1 MYSKMIWNMD
11 TGSSLYRSWGCLE
24 KEGCG
29 LSHRLRIWCTAVAV
43 ALVISTLFSGCSLSA
58 LDAQSLMRPPRPTG
72 ERAQIHDELEKSAG
86 GSLTLKYPSR
96 GEYRSAIVMHSL
108 VSAGQEDAIAFYQ
121 KKGDSAGINVMFI
134 HKQDDSWKAIGD
146 FNNPASTV
154 DKICFGD
161 VNGDGHDEAV
171 IGWGSN
177 INNSTT
183 ICVYYFDRGEIHE
196 LKLEQSYTEMVV
208 MDFDDDRCDEI
219 FTASVTV
226 GDQPAIARL
235 LRVRDNQPEIVGS
248 ANLDTTVTSYASTA
262 AGIISETGELKGV
275 VLDGRKSADTL
286 VTEMLYWDEET
297 STLQSPF
304 YDSNAQTSNYTTR
317 KTRAVSQAI
326 GDSKIIE
333 IPIVTPMPGYTAD
346 NAPDETSYLTNWHR
360 FDEREGTLVRS
371 VSMVMDYTDGYSF
384 LVPDMWRGKVSTRMD
399 AATRTLTFYE
409 WVVADETTGS
419 GAMGAA
425 LLRLQVFTKDK
436 WEKQEGTDGYYQL
449 IDNNNLVFAAS
460 IPTPDNALSLTI
472 NDIKSGFELIHQ
484 E

>member
-1 MYSKMIWNMD
+1 M
-11 TGSSLYRSWGCLE
+11 
-24 KEGCG
+24 
-29 LSHRLRIWCTAVAV
+29 SHRLRIWCTAVAV

-134 HKQDDSWKAIGD
+134 HKQEDSWKAIGD
-146 FNNPASTV
+146 FNNPVSTV

-235 LRVRDNQPEIVGS
+235 LRVKDNQPEIVGS

-317 KTRAVSQAI
+317 KTRAVSQSI

-449 IDNNNLVFAAS
+449 VDNNNLVFAAS

>member
-1 MYSKMIWNMD
+1 M
-11 TGSSLYRSWGCLE
+11 
-24 KEGCG
+24 
-29 LSHRLRIWCTAVAV
+29 SHRLRIWCTAVAV

-72 ERAQIHDELEKSAG
+72 ERAQLHDELEKSAG

-134 HKQDDSWKAIGD
+134 HKQEDSWKAIGD

-235 LRVRDNQPEIVGS
+235 LRVKDNQPEIVGS

-317 KTRAVSQAI
+317 KTRAVSQSI

-449 IDNNNLVFAAS
+449 VDNNNLVFAAS

>member
-1 MYSKMIWNMD
+1 M
-11 TGSSLYRSWGCLE
+11 
-24 KEGCG
+24 
-29 LSHRLRIWCTAVAV
+29 SHRLRIWCTAVAV

-134 HKQDDSWKAIGD
+134 HKQEDSWKAIGD

-235 LRVRDNQPEIVGS
+235 LRVKDNQPEIVGS

-317 KTRAVSQAI
+317 KTRAVSQSI

-425 LLRLQVFTKDK
+425 LLHLQVFTKDK

-449 IDNNNLVFAAS
+449 VDNNNLVFAAS

>member
-1 MYSKMIWNMD
+1 M
-11 TGSSLYRSWGCLE
+11 
-24 KEGCG
+24 
-29 LSHRLRIWCTAVAV
+29 SHRLRIWCTAVAV

-72 ERAQIHDELEKSAG
+72 ERAQIHDELEKSAD

-134 HKQDDSWKAIGD
+134 HKQEDSWKAIGD

-235 LRVRDNQPEIVGS
+235 LRVKDNQPEIVGS

-317 KTRAVSQAI
+317 KTRAVSQSI

-449 IDNNNLVFAAS
+449 VDNNNLVFAAS

>member
-1 MYSKMIWNMD
+1 M
-11 TGSSLYRSWGCLE
+11 
-24 KEGCG
+24 
-29 LSHRLRIWCTAVAV
+29 SHRLRIWCTAVAV

-86 GSLTLKYPSR
+86 GSLPLKSPSR

-134 HKQDDSWKAIGD
+134 HKQEDSWKAIGD

-235 LRVRDNQPEIVGS
+235 LRVKDNQPEIVGS

-317 KTRAVSQAI
+317 KTRAVSQSI

-449 IDNNNLVFAAS
+449 VDNNNLVFAAS

>member
-1 MYSKMIWNMD
+1 
-11 TGSSLYRSWGCLE
+11 
-24 KEGCG
+24 
-29 LSHRLRIWCTAVAV
+29 
-43 ALVISTLFSGCSLSA
+43 
-58 LDAQSLMRPPRPTG
+58 
-72 ERAQIHDELEKSAG
+72 
-86 GSLTLKYPSR
+86 
-96 GEYRSAIVMHSL
+96 
-108 VSAGQEDAIAFYQ
+108 
-121 KKGDSAGINVMFI
+121 
-134 HKQDDSWKAIGD
+134 
-146 FNNPASTV
+146 
-154 DKICFGD
+154 
-161 VNGDGHDEAV
+161 
-171 IGWGSN
+171 
-177 INNSTT
+177 
-183 ICVYYFDRGEIHE
+183 
-196 LKLEQSYTEMVV
+196 

-235 LRVRDNQPEIVGS
+235 LRVKDNQPEIVGS

-304 YDSNAQTSNYTTR
+304 YDSNAQTSITPR
-317 KTRAVSQAI
+317 AKRAVSQSI

-409 WVVADETTGS
+409 WVVADETTGVR
-419 GAMGAA
+419 G
-425 LLRLQVFTKDK
+425 
-436 WEKQEGTDGYYQL
+436 DGRGIIASTGVYQ
-449 IDNNNLVFAAS
+449 
-460 IPTPDNALSLTI
+460 
-472 NDIKSGFELIHQ
+472 G
-484 E
+484 

>member
-1 MYSKMIWNMD
+1 M
-11 TGSSLYRSWGCLE
+11 
-24 KEGCG
+24 
-29 LSHRLRIWCTAVAV
+29 SHRLRIWCTAVAV

-134 HKQDDSWKAIGD
+134 HKQEDSWKAIGD

-235 LRVRDNQPEIVGS
+235 LRVKDNQPEIVGS
-248 ANLDTTVTSYASTA
+248 ANLDTKVTSYASTA

-317 KTRAVSQAI
+317 KTRAVSQSI

-449 IDNNNLVFAAS
+449 VDNNNLVFAAS

>member
-1 MYSKMIWNMD
+1 M
-11 TGSSLYRSWGCLE
+11 
-24 KEGCG
+24 
-29 LSHRLRIWCTAVAV
+29 SHKLRIWCAAVAV
-43 ALVISTLFSGCSLSA
+43 ALAISLLFSGCSLSA

-86 GSLTLKYPSR
+86 ANPTLKYPSR
-96 GEYRSAIVMHSL
+96 GEYRSAIIMHSL

-134 HKQDDSWKAIGD
+134 HKTEDGWKAVGD
-146 FNNPASTV
+146 FNNPATTV
-154 DKICFGD
+154 DKVCFGD
-161 VNGDGHDEAV
+161 INGDGHDEAV

-177 INNSTT
+177 LNNSTT
-183 ICVYYFDRGEIHE
+183 ICVYYYENGKMCE
-196 LKLEQSYTEMVV
+196 LKLEQSYKEMVF
-208 MDFDDDRCDEI
+208 MDFDDDHSDEI

-235 LRVRDNQPEIVGS
+235 LRVRDDQLEIIGS
-248 ANLDTTVTSYASTA
+248 ANLDTTVTSYASTT
-262 AGIISETGELKGV
+262 AGIISESGNLKGV

-286 VTEMLYWDEET
+286 VTEMLYWDKEA

-304 YDSNAQTSNYTTR
+304 YDSNAQTSNYTQRRTH
-317 KTRAVSQAI
+317 AVSQTI

-333 IPIVTPMPGYTAD
+333 IPIVTPMPGYTTD
-346 NAPDETSYLTNWHR
+346 NAPDETNYLTNWHR

-371 VSMVMDYTDGYSF
+371 ASMVMDYTDGYSF
-384 LVPDMWRGKVSTRMD
+384 LVPDMWRGKVSTQMD
-399 AATRTLTFYE
+399 PSTRTLTFYE

-425 LLRLQVFTKDK
+425 LLRLHVFTKDS
-436 WEKQEGTDGYYQL
+436 WERQEGTDGYYQL
-449 IDNNNLVFAAS
+449 VDNNNLVFAAA

-472 NDIKSGFELIHQ
+472 NDIKNGFELIRQ

>member
-1 MYSKMIWNMD
+1 M
-11 TGSSLYRSWGCLE
+11 
-24 KEGCG
+24 
-29 LSHRLRIWCTAVAV
+29 SHRLRIWCTAVAV

-58 LDAQSLMRPPRPTG
+58 LDAQSLMRPPRPTR

-134 HKQDDSWKAIGD
+134 HKQEDSWKAIGD

-235 LRVRDNQPEIVGS
+235 LRVKDNQPEIVGS

-317 KTRAVSQAI
+317 KTRAVSQSI

-449 IDNNNLVFAAS
+449 VDNNNLVFAAS

>member
-1 MYSKMIWNMD
+1 M
-11 TGSSLYRSWGCLE
+11 
-24 KEGCG
+24 
-29 LSHRLRIWCTAVAV
+29 SHRLRIWCTAVAV

-134 HKQDDSWKAIGD
+134 HKQEDSWKAIGD

-235 LRVRDNQPEIVGS
+235 LRVKDNQPEMVGS
-248 ANLDTTVTSYASTA
+248 ANVDTTVTSYASTA

-317 KTRAVSQAI
+317 KTRAVSQSI

-449 IDNNNLVFAAS
+449 VDNNNLVFAAS

>member
-1 MYSKMIWNMD
+1 M
-11 TGSSLYRSWGCLE
+11 
-24 KEGCG
+24 
-29 LSHRLRIWCTAVAV
+29 SHRLRIWCTAVAV
-43 ALVISTLFSGCSLSA
+43 ALVISTRFSGCSLSA

-134 HKQDDSWKAIGD
+134 HKQEDSWKAIGD

-235 LRVRDNQPEIVGS
+235 LRVKDNQPEIVGS

-317 KTRAVSQAI
+317 KTRAVSQSI

-449 IDNNNLVFAAS
+449 VDNNNLVFAAS

>member
-1 MYSKMIWNMD
+1 M
-11 TGSSLYRSWGCLE
+11 
-24 KEGCG
+24 
-29 LSHRLRIWCTAVAV
+29 SHRLRIWCTAVAV

-134 HKQDDSWKAIGD
+134 HKQEDSWKAIGD

-235 LRVRDNQPEIVGS
+235 LRVKDNQPEIVGS

-317 KTRAVSQAI
+317 KTRAVSQSI

-436 WEKQEGTDGYYQL
+436 WEKQPPATLQSSSH
-449 IDNNNLVFAAS
+449 VFR
-460 IPTPDNALSLTI
+460 
-472 NDIKSGFELIHQ
+472 Q
-484 E
+484 YR

>member
-1 MYSKMIWNMD
+1 M
-11 TGSSLYRSWGCLE
+11 
-24 KEGCG
+24 
-29 LSHRLRIWCTAVAV
+29 SHRLRIWCTAVAV